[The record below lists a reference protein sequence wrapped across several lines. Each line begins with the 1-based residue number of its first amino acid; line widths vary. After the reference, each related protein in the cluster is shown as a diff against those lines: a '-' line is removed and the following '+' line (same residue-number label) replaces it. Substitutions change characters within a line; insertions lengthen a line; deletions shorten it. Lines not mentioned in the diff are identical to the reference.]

1 MRVETTRVATP
12 VRLRHAVGFHSSTD
26 DLVGQMVPLVTAA
39 LDRGEPVALAVGPT
53 TERALHDALGGS
65 AGLIGLSEPDTVT
78 RGSGQTMAARRAR
91 ELRELTAGAVPVTVV
106 SEHNSRLDGFDGRY
120 WTEWDAAVNVAM
132 GELPVSLICFYPE
145 LPLHLEILDGARR
158 NHPLVLAGGELRHN
172 PEHRCPRD
180 VLRST
185 PAAAPMLLGPPD
197 RALTYT
203 AWQLHE
209 VRRAVEHLVTEAGSF
224 EESRIEDIVLAVNE
238 VATNAVEHGTSE
250 AQIALWIC
258 EEGLVCEVHD
268 GGDLTEPLPGLC
280 APHPSD
286 PRGRGV
292 WIARQLCDVL
302 HVWRNADGTHVRMHA
317 AS

>member
-12 VRLRHAVGFHSSTD
+12 VRLQHAVGFHVSID
-26 DLVGQMVPLVTAA
+26 DLVAQVEPLVAAA
-39 LDRGEPVALAVGPT
+39 LDRGEPVALAVGLA
-53 TERALHDALGGS
+53 TERALHGALGGT
-65 AGLIGLSEPDTVT
+65 AGLIGLTEPDAIT

-91 ELRELTAGAVPVTVV
+91 ELRELTTAAGAVTVI
-106 SEHNSRLDGFDGRY
+106 SEHDSSLDGFDGRY

-145 LPLHLEILDGARR
+145 LSLHLEVLDGARR
-158 NHPLVLAGGELRHN
+158 NHPLLFAEGELRHN
-172 PEHRCPRD
+172 PDHRCPRD

-197 RALTYT
+197 LALTYT

-209 VRRAVEHLVTEAGSF
+209 VRRAVSQLVADTGAF
-224 EESRIEDIVLAVNE
+224 DESRTEDIVLAVNE

-250 AQIALWIC
+250 AQVALWIS
-258 EEGLVCEVHD
+258 ENGLTCEVHD
-268 GGDLTEPLPGLC
+268 GGDLIEPLPGLH

-292 WIARQLCDVL
+292 WIARQLCDLL
-302 HVWRNADGTHVRMHA
+302 HVWRNPGGTHVRMHA
-317 AS
+317 AP